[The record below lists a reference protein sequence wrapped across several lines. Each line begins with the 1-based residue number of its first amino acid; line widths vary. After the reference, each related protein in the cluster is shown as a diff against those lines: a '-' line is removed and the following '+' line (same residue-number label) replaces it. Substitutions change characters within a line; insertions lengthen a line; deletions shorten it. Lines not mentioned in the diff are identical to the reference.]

1 VIDTGANPDKNNG
14 KYDYLGRDVA
24 LSGDAQIMAVGAPWS
39 NVNDRK
45 WSGYVRL
52 YGRDGTAWNMFQQID
67 DGYQNHF
74 GWSVD
79 LSYDGSTLVVSTHQG
94 VVYMYGLSNNTYH
107 YDLVY
112 TTPDINAWEVS
123 ISGDGN
129 TVGVTSDTSSIG
141 AMFFYRNGG
150 GFRQRGSIFFDYG
163 TWESGI
169 ALNYDGT
176 IAAIGD
182 RRWSTNTGRVGVF
195 QDVGLGNW
203 IQMGLDITGDAS
215 QDYLGWYGSVSITYD
230 GLTVAVGARRY
241 DSSRGLIR
249 VYDYATTEGM
259 WEKRADLVGDSSD
272 DNMSKTSLSFDG
284 KYLAAGAYRSSSH
297 QGSYV
302 KIFEKIGSTY
312 EVIEK
317 KVESGEFGF
326 SVDMSADG
334 AAVAIGAYEFD
345 DGYKGRAY
353 VLVGNDQT
361 QSPSFVSTNKPSS
374 IPSISQSS
382 VPTVINT
389 HGPSILQTNNPS
401 FLPSAPLSG
410 NGNGGMYLKQ
420 NFIFLKYS

>member
-1 VIDTGANPDKNNG
+1 VIDTGVSPDKNNG
-14 KYDYLGRDVA
+14 EYDELGRDVA
-24 LSGDAQIMAVGAPWS
+24 LSGDAQIMAVGAPHS
-39 NVNDRK
+39 NVNGKR

-52 YGRDGTAWNMFQQID
+52 YGKDGTAWNMFQQID

-79 LSYDGSTLVVSTHQG
+79 LSYDGSTLAVSTHQS
-94 VVYMYGLSNNTYH
+94 VVHMYELSNNTYL
-107 YDLVY
+107 YELVY

-123 ISGDGN
+123 VSGDGS

-141 AMFFYRNGG
+141 AMFFYRNGN
-150 GFRQRGSIFFDYG
+150 GFQQRGSIFFDYG

-182 RRWSTNTGRVGVF
+182 RSWSTSTGRVGVF
-195 QDVGLGNW
+195 QDVGLGDW
-203 IQMGLDITGDAS
+203 IQMGSDITGDS
-215 QDYLGWYGSVSITYD
+215 NWDYFGWYGSVSITYD
-230 GLTVAVGARRY
+230 GLTVAVGSRYY

-249 VYDYATTEGM
+249 VYDYATTEGT
-259 WEKRADLVGDSSD
+259 WKKRADLVGDSSA
-272 DNMSKTSLSFDG
+272 DNLSKTSLSFDG

-302 KIFEKIGSTY
+302 KIFEKMGGTY
-312 EVIEK
+312 VVVEK
-317 KVESGEFGF
+317 KVESGRFGF

-334 AAVAIGAYEFD
+334 AAVVIGAPNFD

-353 VLVGNDQT
+353 VLVGNVQT

-374 IPSISQSS
+374 LSSISPSS
-382 VPTVINT
+382 SLNSAPMSM
-389 HGPSILQTNNPS
+389 PASPPS
-401 FLPSAPLSG
+401 FFI
-410 NGNGGMYLKQ
+410 GNGGGEYLEITESLESL
-420 NFIFLKYS
+420 FFLTSCMTCM